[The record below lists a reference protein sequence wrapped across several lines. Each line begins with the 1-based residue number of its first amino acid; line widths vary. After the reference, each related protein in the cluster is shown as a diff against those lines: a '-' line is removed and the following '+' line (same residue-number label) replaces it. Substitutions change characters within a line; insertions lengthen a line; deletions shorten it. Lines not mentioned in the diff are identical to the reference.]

1 MPSGVMLAGGASSRM
16 GRTKALVDIDG
27 ESMGNRVLLALR
39 TAGCAPVIVYGGDP
53 IELAGLD
60 AEVVP
65 DRHPGAGPLGGIV
78 GVFETLDVTTVLV
91 VACDA
96 PDLDQSV
103 LGPLVAAAEVAFAA
117 VGAGELPDVDVIMA
131 DTGRLEPMCAVWHA
145 SARDELVRCFEDGE
159 RAVYRALRG
168 LRTLPVSVPARGLRN
183 LNTPGD
189 LAARQQRPTP

>member
-16 GRTKALVDIDG
+16 GRTKALIEIDG
-27 ESMGNRVLLALR
+27 EPMGNRVLRALR

-53 IELAGLD
+53 DELAGLD
-60 AEVVP
+60 ADVVP
-65 DRHPGAGPLGGIV
+65 DRHPGSGPLGGIV

-96 PDLDQSV
+96 PDLDQTV
-103 LGPLVAAAEVAFAA
+103 LGPLLAAAEAA
-117 VGAGELPDVDVIMA
+117 LAGVGDGESPDVVVA

-145 SARDELVRCFEDGE
+145 SARDELVRCFEGGE
-159 RAVYRALRG
+159 RAVHRALRG
-168 LRTLPVSVPARGLRN
+168 LRVLPVSVPARGLRN

-189 LAARQQRPTP
+189 VAARKRRPTP